1 MVERLSINFPM
12 MRTYADPEGPFVR
25 YSDYAAFERDLAMRP
40 TSLTTLYE
48 IRKAMGF
55 NEYTSLDI
63 LARDCQSARRVL
75 SDRPIPDDKSLL
87 DLAEDVMRRLKET
100 QAELLNYRQ
109 LYEAGMRPNSLSS
122 E

>member
-12 MRTYADPEGPFVR
+12 MRTCDDPEGPFVR
-25 YSDYAAFERDLAMRP
+25 HSDYAALERDLAMRP
-40 TSLTTLYE
+40 TSLTVLYE
-48 IRKAMGF
+48 VRSAMGYGQYF
-55 NEYTSLDI
+55 PLDL
-63 LARDCQSARRVL
+63 LARECLSARRVL
-75 SDRPIPDDKSLL
+75 NGSPAVPDKSLL

-109 LYEAGMRPNSLSS
+109 LYEAGIPARQ